1 MSFLVRVTLA
11 YYQINLY
18 NLIINYSCSHMR
30 NQSDRYLD
38 TLKQNFA
45 VAPNFNA
52 LEARAWQPSDT
63 VTPGASLVTTNQA
76 AQSTAFQRWFH
87 FKEAFSP
94 EFVTSAIHTLGFKP
108 AHVIDPF
115 GGSGTTAITCQLLD
129 INVTTIE
136 INPFLS
142 DVIASKLAVLGAEQL
157 LQEAVLFLLRL
168 DVAPINLDLLAY
180 LPLTFV
186 EDDAKDRWIFPKV
199 VAERI
204 AQYLQCITMIE
215 SQEVRQF
222 FRIVLGSVLVDC
234 SNVYVN
240 GKGRRYRK
248 TWRENQRTP
257 ADLDAAYRRCFDLAF
272 EDVQRF
278 EQRPRPRT
286 TLLQGDSRTMLAQVN
301 ELADLIVFSPPY
313 PNSFDYTDIYNVELW
328 TLGYLTSRV
337 HNSDLRLATL
347 HSHVQIGRD
356 FGKPEFDSPTLKKV
370 VTALEMVKSTLWD
383 HRIPLMVHGYFR
395 DLEQVMAQCARLVT
409 RRGKVMMV
417 VGDSRYAGVLIDV
430 PQILRELAIGLGF
443 KRTQVYEVR
452 KMRASAQQGGSHHLR
467 ECIVELGL

>member
-1 MSFLVRVTLA
+1 
-11 YYQINLY
+11 
-18 NLIINYSCSHMR
+18 MR
-30 NQSDRYLD
+30 NPPDRYLD
-38 TLKQNFA
+38 TLKQHFA
-45 VAPNFNA
+45 VALDFNA
-52 LEARAWQPSDT
+52 LKARAWQPSDT
-63 VTPGASLVTTNQA
+63 ATPGASLVTTNQA

-94 EFVTSAIHTLGFKP
+94 EFVASAIHTLGFKP

-115 GGSGTTAITCQLLD
+115 GGSGTTAITCQLLGID
-129 INVTTIE
+129 VTTIE
-136 INPFLS
+136 INPFLA
-142 DVIASKLAVLGAEQL
+142 DVIASKLAVLSAEEL
-157 LQEAVLFLLRL
+157 VQEAVLFVQRL
-168 DVAPINLDLLAY
+168 NSVPVDMDLLKH

-186 EDDAKDRWIFPKV
+186 EDKTKERWIFPRA
-199 VAERI
+199 VAKRI
-204 AQYLQCITMIE
+204 AQYLQCISMIE
-215 SQEVRQF
+215 AQDVQQF
-222 FRIVLGSVLVDC
+222 FRVVLGSVLIEC

-248 TWRENQRTP
+248 AWRESERTP

-278 EQRPRPRT
+278 EERPRPRT
-286 TLLQGDSRTMLAQVN
+286 TLLQGDSRSMLAQVHV
-301 ELADLIVFSPPY
+301 LADLIVFSPPY

-328 TLGYLTSRV
+328 TLGYLTSRA

-347 HSHVQIGRD
+347 RSHVQIDRD
-356 FGKPEFDSPTLKKV
+356 FGKPESDSPTLKKAI
-370 VTALEMVKSTLWD
+370 TALDAVKSALWD
-383 HRIPLMVHGYFR
+383 QRIPLMVLGYFR
-395 DLEQVMAQCARLVT
+395 DLEQIMAQCARLVT

-417 VGDSRYAGVLIDV
+417 VGDSRYAGILIDV
-430 PQILRELAIGLGF
+430 PQILSELATGLGF